1 MTLQTPIQPGALA
14 RALSLTDLSDPAD
27 GPHAMQSLLAAVVDR
42 LRNTWRCSVVVH
54 RASPLTTVADNYD
67 HLRYPADGVA
77 RDARYTRYLASGRLL
92 RTHTTAMI
100 PPLLRTLAA
109 TEVRDV
115 LLVCPGLVYR
125 RDCIDRLH
133 TSEPHQVDLWRLR
146 RGSPLS
152 TADLE
157 PMMAAVVEAA
167 VPGARMR
174 ARPTVHP
181 YTEHGRELE
190 VEREDAWIEIGE
202 CGVASQDVLRGS
214 GLSPDVSGLAMGLGL
229 DRLLMV
235 RKGLDD
241 VRLLRCRD
249 PRVRDQMRDLSA
261 YRPVSSHPAI
271 RRDLSVAVDADVTP
285 EELGDRVRAS
295 LGDEAACIESVTVRS
310 ETPYAELPA
319 AAVARMGIAPHHNNV
334 LLTVVIRD
342 LHRTLTAA
350 EANRVRDRI
359 YAAIHEGSA
368 REWADPF
375 ERPS

>member
-1 MTLQTPIQPGALA
+1 MTLKSTIDPGALA
-14 RALSLTDLSDPAD
+14 RALSLNDLSDPAD
-27 GPHAMQSLLAAVVDR
+27 GPHAMQSLLQAVVTR
-42 LRNTWRCSVVVH
+42 LRTLWRCAVVVH

-67 HLRYPADGVA
+67 RLRYPADGVA
-77 RDARYTRYLASGRLL
+77 RDARYTRYLAPGRLL

-133 TSEPHQVDLWRLR
+133 TGEPHQVDLWRLR
-146 RGSPLS
+146 RGPALS
-152 TADLE
+152 TEDLE
-157 PMMAAVVEAA
+157 PMMAAVVDAA

-174 ARPTVHP
+174 ARSTAHP

-190 VEREDAWIEIGE
+190 VERGDAWIEIGE
-202 CGVASQDVLRGS
+202 CGVVSPEVLRGA
-214 GLSPDVSGLAMGLGL
+214 GLPPDVSGLAMGLGL

-235 RKGLDD
+235 RKGIDD
-241 VRLLRCRD
+241 VRLLRCSD
-249 PRVRDQMRDLSA
+249 PRVRDQMQDLSP

-271 RRDLSVAVDADVTP
+271 RRDLSVAVDADATP
-285 EELGDRVRAS
+285 EELGDRVRAAM
-295 LGDEAACIESVTVRS
+295 GDEAACIESVTVRS
-310 ETPYAELPA
+310 ETSYAELPA
-319 AAVARMGIAPHHNNV
+319 SAITRMGIAPHQKNV
-334 LLTVVIRD
+334 LLAVVIRD

-375 ERPS
+375 ERPR